1 MECKFSIRRYCL
13 PLVISYRITPCRLVA
28 PGSLRMCSTI
38 VRFFSIV
45 SSSYSLRSRTS
56 FVLVVRKEAHIYLWH
71 GCKSSDDSRS
81 TARAAAKK
89 TQERYICNY

>member
-1 MECKFSIRRYCL
+1 MKWKWRNDRRSE
-13 PLVISYRITPCRLVA
+13 PLFDFL
-28 PGSLRMCSTI
+28 L
-38 VRFFSIV
+38 SIV

-89 TQERYICNY
+89 AQERYMLSYWYQWLLLWTIH